1 MSEVR
6 EREARNPSEDRQR
19 PTRWERKQQ
28 ALVDMLPASKG
39 CVVPADVW
47 NRLSEREQI
56 ETMTG
61 RSLDNC
67 INILDLPMEL
77 AVQSPT
83 VMTGKCQVIRAVL
96 QAIVASGKG
105 RQGSE
110 RSQQM
115 LGELIGQFETAAA
128 KKKQGI

>member
-1 MSEVR
+1 VSVKPHR
-6 EREARNPSEDRQR
+6 ERKTWDQRQ
-19 PTRWERKQQ
+19 TD
-28 ALVDMLPASKG
+28 LVELVPPSKG

-115 LGELIGQFETAAA
+115 LGELIGQFETEAK
-128 KKKQGI
+128 KKKQGV